1 MGKKLTITY
10 SREDETVPFY
20 SETPEGIADPNIEN
34 ARLINNDLIEAGVLS
49 IGSIYNP
56 LELLIHDVAA
66 YCEAFG
72 CTEADFP
79 DNMTINAAKSYNDAN
94 GITATLTVED
104 I

>member
-1 MGKKLTITY
+1 MGKKITITY

-20 SETPEGIADPNIEN
+20 SETPEGMADANTEN
-34 ARLINNDLIEAGVLS
+34 AKLIHIDLIEAGVLS
-49 IGSIYNP
+49 IGSTYNP

-66 YCEAFG
+66 YCDAFG
-72 CTEADFP
+72 YNIADFP
-79 DNMTINAAKSYNDAN
+79 DNLLIGAAKSYNDAN